1 MHHLGAFSFK
11 IIGKMK
17 KVCLFGLTCVAI
29 ISIALSCGGG
39 DVNTNFDSHFND
51 DVTLIPDTTISAF
64 QSERPKKVKFYVEVS
79 G

>member
-1 MHHLGAFSFK
+1 
-11 IIGKMK
+11 MK

-29 ISIALSCGGG
+29 LLLTLTSCPG

-51 DVTLIPDTTISAF
+51 DGTLIPDTTISAL
-64 QSERPKKVKFYVEVS
+64 QSERPKIVKFYVEVS

>member
-1 MHHLGAFSFK
+1 
-11 IIGKMK
+11 MK

-29 ISIALSCGGG
+29 LLLTLTSCAG

-51 DVTLIPDTTISAF
+51 DGALIPDTTISAF
-64 QSERPKKVKFYVEVS
+64 QSEHPKKVKFYVEVS